1 MSIAMKVTDCF
12 PTLIM
17 CLLYAYK
24 NSVWL
29 YILCCVARKPSESK
43 RLLNAVHAGARIL
56 IAFYL

>member
-1 MSIAMKVTDCF
+1 MKVTDCF